1 MQIVG
6 GHLLPQ
12 GIKKAPLTVNDAE
25 LVLFDSENHIA
36 KSFRMD

>member
-1 MQIVG
+1 MRIMSI
-6 GHLLPQ
+6 HLVSQ
-12 GIKKAPLTVNDAE
+12 DIKKTPFTVNDAE